1 MKRKRTIFTI
11 GITAFFILSLAGCDS
26 IKEQYDKMMKKQKGN
41 PAAQSEIAET
51 IFAVNTTTAVEGQIH
66 DYIDL
71 NGDVITK
78 GNVDIFAD
86 NTGKVTALSIEI
98 GDKIEKDQIIAE
110 VDPSR
115 PGMKFVASPVKS
127 PISGT
132 IVSIPVQIGSTVAI
146 SMPIA
151 TVSRTEELQIQT
163 EVAERFISKMRV
175 GLLAIIRFEAYP
187 DERFYARITEIS
199 PVVDP
204 QSRTLGIKL
213 SLTRADKR
221 IKTGMFAK
229 IKIITEKKNDIV
241 KIPAQCLIKRYG
253 VYYVFVVHDES
264 GNPEGAWVEKREV
277 NPGIEIDNKL
287 EITDGLKPDE
297 IIVIRGQT
305 LLEDKAKVRVID
317 QIQPLETEDIIQ

>member
-1 MKRKRTIFTI
+1 MKRI
-11 GITAFFILSLAGCDS
+11 GSIIIAAAAVFLIISLSGCDR
-26 IKEQYDKMMKKQKGN
+26 IKEQYDKLMKNQEEGS
-41 PAAQSEIAET
+41 AAQTEIVET
-51 IFAVNTTTAVEGQIH
+51 VFAVNTTTAVEGQIH

-78 GNVDIFAD
+78 GNVDVFAD
-86 NTGKVTALSIEI
+86 TAGKVTALSIEI
-98 GDKIEKDQIIAE
+98 GDKIEKDQVIAE

-132 IVSIPVQIGSTVAI
+132 VVSIPVQIGSTVAP
-146 SMPIA
+146 SLPIA

-175 GLLAIIRFEAYP
+175 GLRAIIRFEAYP
-187 DERFYARITEIS
+187 EERFYARISEIS

-213 SLTRADKR
+213 ALDRGDSR

-229 IKIITEKKNDIV
+229 IKIITEKKNSIV
-241 KIPAQCLIKRYG
+241 KIPAQSLIKRYG
-253 VYYVFVVHDES
+253 VYYVFVVHDDQ
-264 GNPEGAWVEKREV
+264 VEKREV

-287 EITDGLKPDE
+287 EITGGLEPGE
-297 IIVIRGQT
+297 IVVIRGQT

>member
-1 MKRKRTIFTI
+1 MKRI
-11 GITAFFILSLAGCDS
+11 GSIIIAAAAVFLIISLSGCDR
-26 IKEQYDKMMKKQKGN
+26 IKEQYDKLMKNQEEGS
-41 PAAQSEIAET
+41 AAQTEIVET
-51 IFAVNTTTAVEGQIH
+51 VFAVNTTTAVEGQIH

-78 GNVDIFAD
+78 GNVDVFAD
-86 NTGKVTALSIEI
+86 TAGKVTALSIEI
-98 GDKIEKDQIIAE
+98 GDKIEKDQVIAE

-132 IVSIPVQIGSTVAI
+132 VVSIPVQIGSTVAP
-146 SMPIA
+146 SLPIA

-175 GLLAIIRFEAYP
+175 GLRAIIRFEAYP
-187 DERFYARITEIS
+187 EERFYARISEIS

-213 SLTRADKR
+213 ALDRGDSR

-229 IKIITEKKNDIV
+229 IKIITEKKNSIV

-253 VYYVFVVHDES
+253 VYYVFVVHDDQ
-264 GNPEGAWVEKREV
+264 VEKREV

-287 EITDGLKPDE
+287 EITGGLEPGE
-297 IIVIRGQT
+297 IVVIRGQT